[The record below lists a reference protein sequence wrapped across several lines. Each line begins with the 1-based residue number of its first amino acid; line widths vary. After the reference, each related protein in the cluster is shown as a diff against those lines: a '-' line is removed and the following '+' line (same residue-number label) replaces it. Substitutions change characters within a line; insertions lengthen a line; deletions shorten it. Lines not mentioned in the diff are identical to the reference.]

1 MGATLWYKYV
11 LHYIISFP
19 FFLKSESLRTELLL
33 SELYIVDSFLSRC
46 QVSIPRAFW
55 HFGNFKASQ
64 SKGSWRPKFQSVTEF
79 TFIAFC
85 STVQRFWRVSE
96 RTKKHEMGQIGKT
109 NADDTEY
116 MTWGSFRGFNGFNSW
131 NLQTEKIWLRHTWVV
146 ATFSTAASINWSSEL
161 QHKSNFSR
169 KWMRNM

>member
-96 RTKKHEMGQIGKT
+96 RKKKHEMGQIGKT

-131 NLQTEKIWLRHTWVV
+131 NLQTEKIWLRHTW
-146 ATFSTAASINWSSEL
+146 TAASINWSSEL